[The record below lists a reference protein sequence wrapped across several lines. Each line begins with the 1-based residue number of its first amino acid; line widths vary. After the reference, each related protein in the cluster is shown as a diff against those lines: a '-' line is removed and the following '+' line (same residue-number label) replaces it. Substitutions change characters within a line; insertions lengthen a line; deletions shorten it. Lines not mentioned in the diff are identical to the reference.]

1 MSEQKQVYVN
11 NDADAQST
19 LERKVMAQIEALERW
34 ELFRNEM
41 QNHQDMLG
49 HLAGSFLDLGAFD
62 YAAKCAIKADGI
74 KYVLG
79 RMPIFAQ

>member
-41 QNHQDMLG
+41 QNHQDRLG
-49 HLAGSFLDLGAFD
+49 NLAGSFLDLGAFD
-62 YAAKCAIKADGI
+62 DAAKCAIKADGI

-79 RMPIFAQ
+79 RMPNFAQ